1 MESEPDEVD
10 GCKFTPSYWG
20 EKKQTREEM
29 KTRKEPYLVVI
40 EPYF

>member
-1 MESEPDEVD
+1 MKWMDASLLHPT
-10 GCKFTPSYWG
+10 GKK
-20 EKKQTREEM
+20 KKQTREEM